1 MDFNAPSDPITTGI
15 MNVLLVQSLE
25 KVWAAVPSEHRATL
39 YEQIDA
45 LVSEAVEANKA
56 SASAVAGAET
66 VRGIIQRL
74 G

>member
-1 MDFNAPSDPITTGI
+1 MDFNYNQDPITSA
-15 MNVLLVQSLE
+15 MMSALLVQSLE